1 MEYLAGYYDVVVIG
15 AGHAGCEA
23 ALAAARLGM
32 KTLVLTINMD
42 NIAMMPCNPAMGGPA
57 KGQLIREVDAL
68 GGEIGLNTDR
78 SAIQMRMLNT
88 AKGPAVQALRAQAD
102 KNYYHLNM
110 LYVLENQI
118 NLDVKQVMVEKIL
131 VKGGCVTGVV
141 GQSGAVFKAR
151 SVIIATGTFLNAR
164 IIIGDLAYSG
174 GPNGNFPSIKLSDSL
189 KELGFNLGRFKT
201 GTPAR
206 VDRRSI
212 NFDKMNIQPGDER
225 LLNFSFISDIYSREQ
240 VPCWLTYSNEE
251 THKIIKENLHR
262 SPLYS
267 GLIEGVGPRYC
278 PSIETKVVRF
288 SDKAAHQ
295 VFIEPEGKKTNEM
308 YVQGMSTSL
317 PEDVQLAMLRTIPG
331 LEKVEIIRTGY
342 AIEYDYIVP
351 SQLKLNLETKD
362 IDGLFTAGQINGT
375 SGYEEAAAQGI
386 IAGINAARYV
396 KNEEPFVV
404 SRTEGYIGV
413 LIDDLVTKGV
423 TEPYRLLTSRA
434 EYRLMLRQDNA
445 DLRLTEKGYQI
456 GLVTPERYSRFIYKK
471 KAVEEEIK
479 RLNRTF
485 VVAGPDV
492 QAILEKKKSS
502 LFQGSINLAN
512 LLKRPEIEYRD
523 IENLTNEYSPLEDE
537 IKEVVEI
544 QIKYEGYIKKQAAQV
559 KKFEKIEQM
568 KLPSNINYLN
578 IKGLATEAAQKLE
591 EIRPLS
597 IGQASRIS
605 GVNPADISVLLIYL
619 ELIRREANSK
629 DNANVGIDNQ

>member
-1 MEYLAGYYDVVVIG
+1 MEYLAGNYDVVVIG

-23 ALAAARLGM
+23 ALAASRMGM

-57 KGQLIREVDAL
+57 KGQLIREIDAL

-102 KNYYHLNM
+102 KNIYHLNM
-110 LYVLENQI
+110 QWVLQNQP
-118 NLDVKQVMVEKIL
+118 NLDVKQMMVEKIT
-131 VKGGCVTGVV
+131 VQGECVTGIV
-141 GQSGAVFKAR
+141 GQTGAFYKAR
-151 SVIIATGTFLNAR
+151 AVIIATGTFLKSR
-164 IIIGDLAYSG
+164 IIIGDFAYSS
-174 GPNGNFPSIKLSDSL
+174 GPSGNAPSVRLPDSL
-189 KELGFNLGRFKT
+189 KDLGFTLGRFKT
-201 GTPAR
+201 GTPPR
-206 VDRRSI
+206 VDKRSI
-212 NFDKMNIQPGDER
+212 NFSKMNVQPGDEK
-225 LLNFSFISDIYSREQ
+225 LLNFSFISEVSTREQ
-240 VPCWLTYSNEE
+240 IPCWLTYSNEE
-251 THKIIKENLHR
+251 THKIIRENLHR

-267 GLIEGVGPRYC
+267 GVIEGVGPRYC

-288 SDKAAHQ
+288 TDKPAHQ
-295 VFIEPEGKKTNEM
+295 VFIEPEGRKTNEM

-317 PEDVQLAMLRTIPG
+317 PEDVQLSMLRTIPG

-362 IDGLFTAGQINGT
+362 IQGIFAAGQINGT

-396 KNEEPFVV
+396 KNEEPFII
-404 SRTEGYIGV
+404 SRAEGYIGV

-456 GLVTPERYSRFIYKK
+456 GLVAPERYARFILKK
-471 KAVEEEIK
+471 ELVEEEIL
-479 RLNRTF
+479 RLNHKLLP
-485 VVAGPDV
+485 AGPEV
-492 QAILEKKKSS
+492 QAVLEEKKSS
-502 LFQGSINLAN
+502 FFLGSISLAN
-512 LLKRPEIEYRD
+512 LLKRPELDYRD
-523 IENLTNEYSPLEDE
+523 LEKLPFEHSPLDDE
-537 IKEVVEI
+537 IKEEVEI
-544 QIKYEGYIKKQAAQV
+544 QIKYEGYIRKQTAQV

-568 KLPSNINYLN
+568 KLPVDTDYSKIN
-578 IKGLATEAAQKLE
+578 GLAVEALQKLE

-619 ELIRREANSK
+619 EQKRRE
-629 DNANVGIDNQ
+629 GIGKKY